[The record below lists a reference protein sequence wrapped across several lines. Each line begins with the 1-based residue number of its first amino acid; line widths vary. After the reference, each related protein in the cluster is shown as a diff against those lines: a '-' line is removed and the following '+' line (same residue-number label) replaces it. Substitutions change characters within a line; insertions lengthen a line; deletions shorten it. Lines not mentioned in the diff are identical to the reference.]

1 MKHTQNTLIP
11 NSFQTPNLYIDRL
24 MPLLL
29 DAEFRVLMFAVR
41 HILGWSDTVA
51 QRACRLSLSAFEHGH
66 RGSKGVGL
74 GRKAIVDALASLETY
89 GVLQKIGE
97 PTGKGQMWGLPNNE
111 DEIDWEGLKERKAR
125 RQAKARRQ
133 TQAARAKGGNGR
145 REQGVDDAPSE
156 TPSKTDQDDDPP
168 TLVSPTHQQGG
179 LPNKPVLVSSTN
191 QQGGLS
197 SEPVVSPTH
206 QQGGSSDKP
215 AGGSS
220 NKPIETHK
228 KPKEQKPTS
237 QVTNDSHNALESAI
251 LPAAVPDKPID
262 SRDQG
267 IASTGAPEAAA
278 AAAEQKN
285 LPEAQETG
293 KTMEGNTGQEAGQV
307 FKAYEDNIGA
317 LTPFVAQVLGEA
329 IDEYGAAWVK
339 DAISE
344 AVVHNVRKWK
354 YIEAILKRRKQD
366 SQPRSVASKAARY
379 RYLSGEYSEFVNA

>member
-1 MKHTQNTLIP
+1 MTGESHTEYAHSEQ
-11 NSFQTPNLYIDRL
+11 

-66 RGSKGVGL
+66 RGSEGVGL
-74 GRKAIVDALASLETY
+74 GRKAIVDALASLEMY
-89 GVLQKIGE
+89 GVLQKIGK
-97 PTGKGQMWGLPNNE
+97 PTGKGQMWGLPNSE
-111 DEIDWEGLKERKAR
+111 DEIDWEGLKERKAK

-156 TPSKTDQDDDPP
+156 TPSETDQDDDPP
-168 TLVSPTHQQGG
+168 TLVSPTHQQGSSS
-179 LPNKPVLVSSTN
+179 NKPVPVSPTN
-191 QQGGLS
+191 QEGGLS
-197 SEPVVSPTH
+197 NEPVVSPTN
-206 QQGGSSDKP
+206 QRGGSSDRP

-228 KPKEQKPTS
+228 KPKEQKPTN
-237 QVTNDSHNALESAI
+237 QVTNDSHNVLESAI
-251 LPAAVPDKPID
+251 LPAAVPNKPID

-267 IASTGAPEAAA
+267 VASTGEPEAAA
-278 AAAEQKN
+278 AAEKKN
-285 LPEAQETG
+285 LPEVQETG
-293 KTMEGNTGQEAGQV
+293 KTPKGEAGRV
-307 FKAYEDNIGA
+307 FAAYEDNIGT

-354 YIEAILKRRKQD
+354 YIEAILKRRKRDGMDAQ
-366 SQPRSVASKAARY
+366 VASKDDRY
-379 RYLSGEYSEFVNA
+379 AKYVRGYEGIVRY